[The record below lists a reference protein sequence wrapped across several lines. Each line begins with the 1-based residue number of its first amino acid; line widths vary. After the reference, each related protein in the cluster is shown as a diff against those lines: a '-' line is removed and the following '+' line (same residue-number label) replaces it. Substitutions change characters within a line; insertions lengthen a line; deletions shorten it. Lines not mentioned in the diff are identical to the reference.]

1 MAGVAIVTGANRGI
15 GFHIAKQL
23 VESKRYAEVVIGC
36 RDPVAGEQAA
46 NDIAT
51 ATGAMKPVILQL
63 DLNDDSSVETFA
75 STIAERYPRSVR
87 CHVNNAGFAFKSAD
101 PTPFE
106 GQTAPTLRPNFYMT
120 VKLSELMIPLLEA
133 AEPAGCGRLVNVAS
147 MAGKLSQLQPHLA
160 AQFSD
165 PAVTLD
171 ALRGL
176 VDKFQTCV
184 HNGTHKAEG
193 YCDTDMTS
201 HKGPRPPGEGAKN
214 AVILTELADDGAT
227 GQFFQN
233 LTESMCDLVHDVAY
247 DYYGQRVA
255 TVSSDRTLK
264 IWDLAQDG
272 SQAWQQTGE
281 ITPSDEVK
289 DHQGSIWRVD
299 WAHPQ
304 FGQVLA
310 TCADGSTAKFVRVH
324 DLPDSRES
332 VTGVK
337 FSPKHH
343 GLKLATC
350 AKDGTVRIYEAL
362 DVMNLA
368 NWSLLENFKA
378 KGKSECTS
386 ISWNPSKDKGHGLML
401 AVGTKPVGEVVQ
413 SSVGIW
419 ELQDTRRWSLVTEKF
434 SEITEAVHDVA
445 FAPNFGRSYHLLAV
459 AAESKVYILKM
470 TAATVAEGGD
480 PEPVTSG
487 VWRVAWNVTG
497 TVLASAGH
505 GPKVRLWKTDY
516 KGDWK
521 GHWLS

>member
-1 MAGVAIVTGANRGI
+1 
-15 GFHIAKQL
+15 
-23 VESKRYAEVVIGC
+23 
-36 RDPVAGEQAA
+36 
-46 NDIAT
+46 
-51 ATGAMKPVILQL
+51 
-63 DLNDDSSVETFA
+63 
-75 STIAERYPRSVR
+75 
-87 CHVNNAGFAFKSAD
+87 
-101 PTPFE
+101 
-106 GQTAPTLRPNFYMT
+106 
-120 VKLSELMIPLLEA
+120 
-133 AEPAGCGRLVNVAS
+133 
-147 MAGKLSQLQPHLA
+147 
-160 AQFSD
+160 
-165 PAVTLD
+165 
-171 ALRGL
+171 
-176 VDKFQTCV
+176 
-184 HNGTHKAEG
+184 
-193 YCDTDMTS
+193 
-201 HKGPRPPGEGAKN
+201 
-214 AVILTELADDGAT
+214 
-227 GQFFQN
+227 
-233 LTESMCDLVHDVAY
+233 VHDVAY

-272 SQAWQQTGE
+272 SNEWHQKQTLA
-281 ITPSDEVK
+281 PSDEVK

-310 TCADGSTAKFVRVH
+310 TCSTDTYVKIYKETDGKEDGADGSTAKFVRVH
-324 DLPDSRES
+324 DLPDSREP
-332 VTGVK
+332 VTDVK

-401 AVGTKPVGEVVQ
+401 AVGTKPIGEGVAQ

-434 SEITEAVHDVA
+434 SEIKEAVHDVA

-459 AAESKVYILKM
+459 AAQSKVYILKM
-470 TAATVAEGGD
+470 TAATPSDGSAGGGGPAKKYNIEILFED
-480 PEPVTSG
+480 PEPVT

-505 GPKVRLWKTDY
+505 GPRVRLWKTDY